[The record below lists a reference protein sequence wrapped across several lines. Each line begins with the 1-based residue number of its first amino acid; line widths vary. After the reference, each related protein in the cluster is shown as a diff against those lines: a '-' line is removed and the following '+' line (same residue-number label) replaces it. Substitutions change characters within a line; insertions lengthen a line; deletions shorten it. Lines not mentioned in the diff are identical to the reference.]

1 MKSFRVLLAL
11 GILTVSCAA
20 QAKPIHPVNHE
31 MPKCENHSWFGH
43 IFDDF
48 DDHHGKSGCSSGT
61 VSVPE
66 PATLG
71 LLGIGLIGLAV
82 KRRRK

>member
-1 MKSFRVLLAL
+1 MRGFRTILAL
-11 GILTVSCAA
+11 GILALSSPAFASQFHFEPGPPSC
-20 QAKPIHPVNHE
+20 KGPIADLFYDLGF
-31 MPKCENHSWFGH
+31 KKAC
-43 IFDDF
+43 
-48 DDHHGKSGCSSGT
+48 GT

>member
-1 MKSFRVLLAL
+1 MKSVRIVLAL
-11 GILTVSCAA
+11 GVLALSSAA
-20 QAKPIHPVNHE
+20 YADQQYDWQRHQHD
-31 MPKCENHSWFGH
+31 CQGQGQSGSFG
-43 IFDDF
+43 FLSF
-48 DDHHGKSGCSSGT
+48 FTQQRTCGTT

-71 LLGIGLIGLAV
+71 LLGIGLVGLAV

>member
-1 MKSFRVLLAL
+1 MKSYRTILAFGILAL
-11 GILTVSCAA
+11 SSAAAHASHYYSPPPPPPPSCKNPVAA
-20 QAKPIHPVNHE
+20 LFYELGDKRACGPV
-31 MPKCENHSWFGH
+31 
-43 IFDDF
+43 
-48 DDHHGKSGCSSGT
+48 

-71 LLGIGLIGLAV
+71 LLGISLIGLAV

>member
-1 MKSFRVLLAL
+1 MKSFSTILAL
-11 GILTVSCAA
+11 GFLALSSSAYAGQFQFQPPPSSC
-20 QAKPIHPVNHE
+20 KTPVAE
-31 MPKCENHSWFGH
+31 FLYEFG
-43 IFDDF
+43 IRTA
-48 DDHHGKSGCSSGT
+48 CRT

>member
-1 MKSFRVLLAL
+1 MKSVRVILAL
-11 GILTVSCAA
+11 GILTLSSAAYAGGWNWQQPPPPPPHPPGCQQTFFFFPGSC
-20 QAKPIHPVNHE
+20 
-31 MPKCENHSWFGH
+31 
-43 IFDDF
+43 
-48 DDHHGKSGCSSGT
+48 GT

-71 LLGIGLIGLAV
+71 LLGIGLVGLAV

>member
-1 MKSFRVLLAL
+1 MKSFRIVLAIGVLAL
-11 GILTVSCAA
+11 SCAA
-20 QAKPIHPVNHE
+20 QANTWHQEPPGGNACGTHPN
-31 MPKCENHSWFGH
+31 WFGH
-43 IFDDF
+43 FF
-48 DDHHGKSGCSSGT
+48 GKPTCPGSGPGSGS

-82 KRRRK
+82 RRRRK

>member
-1 MKSFRVLLAL
+1 MKSFRVVLALGLLAL
-11 GILTVSCAA
+11 SCSAYA
-20 QAKPIHPVNHE
+20 VPVPRAPPPSCRGFAE
-31 MPKCENHSWFGH
+31 LLYIFGDKKACHSA
-43 IFDDF
+43 
-48 DDHHGKSGCSSGT
+48 

>member
-1 MKSFRVLLAL
+1 MKTLRAIVVVGMLAL
-11 GILTVSCAA
+11 SGGA
-20 QAKPIHPVNHE
+20 QASQFVLPHESFSCRGVVAEFLSQFGNHGSCD
-31 MPKCENHSWFGH
+31 K
-43 IFDDF
+43 
-48 DDHHGKSGCSSGT
+48 T

-71 LLGIGLIGLAV
+71 LLGIGLIGLAA

>member
-1 MKSFRVLLAL
+1 MKSFRTILAL
-11 GILTVSCAA
+11 GILALSSPAFAGQFQFHAAPPSC
-20 QAKPIHPVNHE
+20 KGPIA
-31 MPKCENHSWFGH
+31 
-43 IFDDF
+43 DF
-48 DDHHGKSGCSSGT
+48 FHDLGFKKACGT
-61 VSVPE
+61 VAVPE

>member
-1 MKSFRVLLAL
+1 MKSARIILAL
-11 GILTVSCAA
+11 GILALSSSAYAGEFNFGQHQHNCEGGIGFFQSSTRSCG
-20 QAKPIHPVNHE
+20 
-31 MPKCENHSWFGH
+31 S
-43 IFDDF
+43 
-48 DDHHGKSGCSSGT
+48 T

-82 KRRRK
+82 KRRKK

>member
-1 MKSFRVLLAL
+1 MKSTRVILAL
-11 GILTVSCAA
+11 GILALSSSAYAGQFDLQQLPRQHQTGCQQSFFSFFQSSC
-20 QAKPIHPVNHE
+20 
-31 MPKCENHSWFGH
+31 
-43 IFDDF
+43 
-48 DDHHGKSGCSSGT
+48 GT

-71 LLGIGLIGLAV
+71 LLGIGLVGLAV

>member
-1 MKSFRVLLAL
+1 MKGFSTIAAV
-11 GILTVSCAA
+11 GILLVTSAASAREYSSSPPRPSPSSCKGLAA
-20 QAKPIHPVNHE
+20 AL
-31 MPKCENHSWFGH
+31 SFFGDKH
-43 IFDDF
+43 AC
-48 DDHHGKSGCSSGT
+48 GPT

-71 LLGIGLIGLAV
+71 LLGISLIGLAV

>member
-1 MKSFRVLLAL
+1 MKGIRVILAL
-11 GILTVSCAA
+11 GILALSSAA
-20 QAKPIHPVNHE
+20 QANTNFLVPPGT
-31 MPKCENHSWFGH
+31 HSCRPHHLFAQ
-43 IFDDF
+43 IIDDF
-48 DDHHGKSGCSSGT
+48 RGKRPCAGT

>member
-1 MKSFRVLLAL
+1 MKSFPTILAL
-11 GILTVSCAA
+11 GILALSSSAYAGQFDGQHAPDSFRGPVADFFADLGFKKTYRTV
-20 QAKPIHPVNHE
+20 Q
-31 MPKCENHSWFGH
+31 
-43 IFDDF
+43 
-48 DDHHGKSGCSSGT
+48 
-61 VSVPE
+61 VPE

>member
-1 MKSFRVLLAL
+1 MRSVRMILTL
-11 GILTVSCAA
+11 GILALSSTAYA
-20 QAKPIHPVNHE
+20 GQFEQQHNNNNHGCW
-31 MPKCENHSWFGH
+31 PWSWWQCGGNGGGGGGGG
-43 IFDDF
+43 IA
-48 DDHHGKSGCSSGT
+48 
-61 VSVPE
+61 VPE

>member
-1 MKSFRVLLAL
+1 MKSVRIVLAL
-11 GILTVSCAA
+11 GVLALSSAA
-20 QAKPIHPVNHE
+20 YADQSDWHRHQHD
-31 MPKCENHSWFGH
+31 CQGQGQSGSFGS
-43 IFDDF
+43 FSF
-48 DDHHGKSGCSSGT
+48 FTQQRTCGKT

-71 LLGIGLIGLAV
+71 LLGLGLVGLAV

>member
-1 MKSFRVLLAL
+1 MKRARIVLAL
-11 GILTVSCAA
+11 GILALGSSAYAA
-20 QAKPIHPVNHE
+20 AADQ
-31 MPKCENHSWFGH
+31 
-43 IFDDF
+43 FDWQQHQHNCQGEGQQGQGLF
-48 DDHHGKSGCSSGT
+48 SFFFQQTRTCGST

-71 LLGIGLIGLAV
+71 LLGIGLLGLAV

>member
-1 MKSFRVLLAL
+1 MTSFRTILAL
-11 GILTVSCAA
+11 GVLAASSAA
-20 QAKPIHPVNHE
+20 QAAHFAPIP
-31 MPKCENHSWFGH
+31 PPPA
-43 IFDDF
+43 
-48 DDHHGKSGCSSGT
+48 GCKGPIAQLFWDLGNKNACRHA

>member
-1 MKSFRVLLAL
+1 MKSFRTIFVL
-11 GILTVSCAA
+11 GILTLSCSAYA
-20 QAKPIHPVNHE
+20 GQFEFQHAPSSCRGPVA
-31 MPKCENHSWFGH
+31 
-43 IFDDF
+43 DF
-48 DDHHGKSGCSSGT
+48 LYDLGLKRACPT

-71 LLGIGLIGLAV
+71 LLGISLIGLAV

>member
-1 MKSFRVLLAL
+1 MKSFRVVLAIGVLAL
-11 GILTVSCAA
+11 SCAA
-20 QAKPIHPVNHE
+20 QAKTIYLVPPGKNTCG
-31 MPKCENHSWFGH
+31 PQSWFGQ
-43 IFDDF
+43 IFNDF
-48 DDHHGKSGCSSGT
+48 HGHLPCTGT

>member
-1 MKSFRVLLAL
+1 MKSFRIVLAL
-11 GILTVSCAA
+11 GVLVLSSAAA
-20 QAKPIHPVNHE
+20 QAKTVYLVPPGT
-31 MPKCENHSWFGH
+31 HSCGPH
-43 IFDDF
+43 SSIGQIIFDL
-48 DDHHGKSGCSSGT
+48 HGHKPCTNPGS

>member
-1 MKSFRVLLAL
+1 MKSFRTILAL
-11 GILTVSCAA
+11 GILALSSSAYASQFQFQPPDCT
-20 QAKPIHPVNHE
+20 
-31 MPKCENHSWFGH
+31 HSIFG
-43 IFDDF
+43 FF
-48 DDHHGKSGCSSGT
+48 FKEACRT
-61 VSVPE
+61 AVPE

>member
-1 MKSFRVLLAL
+1 MKSFRIILAL
-11 GILTVSCAA
+11 GILALSSSAYAGQFDFRPPPSSCNN
-20 QAKPIHPVNHE
+20 QFSE
-31 MPKCENHSWFGH
+31 FLSQFG
-43 IFDDF
+43 INQRC
-48 DDHHGKSGCSSGT
+48 KT

>member
-1 MKSFRVLLAL
+1 MKSFRMILTL
-11 GILTVSCAA
+11 GILALSA
-20 QAKPIHPVNHE
+20 QAYAGQFQFQPPPATCKGPIA
-31 MPKCENHSWFGH
+31 
-43 IFDDF
+43 DF
-48 DDHHGKSGCSSGT
+48 LYDIGFKKACPT

-71 LLGIGLIGLAV
+71 LLGIGLIGLAL

>member
-1 MKSFRVLLAL
+1 MKSARIILAL
-11 GILTVSCAA
+11 GILALSSSAYADQFDFSQHRHNCQGEISFFQSSTRSCG
-20 QAKPIHPVNHE
+20 
-31 MPKCENHSWFGH
+31 S
-43 IFDDF
+43 
-48 DDHHGKSGCSSGT
+48 T

-82 KRRRK
+82 KRRKK

>member
-1 MKSFRVLLAL
+1 MKRTRVILAL
-11 GILTVSCAA
+11 GVLALSSTAYAGQFNWPPPQQPPPSCT
-20 QAKPIHPVNHE
+20 Q
-31 MPKCENHSWFGH
+31 SYFS
-43 IFDDF
+43 FQ
-48 DDHHGKSGCSSGT
+48 KSCVGTGT

-71 LLGIGLIGLAV
+71 LLGIGLVGLAV

>member
-1 MKSFRVLLAL
+1 MVPMKSARIILAL
-11 GILTVSCAA
+11 GILALSSSAYA
-20 QAKPIHPVNHE
+20 GQ
-31 MPKCENHSWFGH
+31 WGQWGQW
-43 IFDDF
+43 
-48 DDHHGKSGCSSGT
+48 DHHDHGCTAGQTPEFANFAAKGCGS

-82 KRRRK
+82 KRRKK

>member
-1 MKSFRVLLAL
+1 MKRYQTILAL
-11 GILTVSCAA
+11 GILALSSAAA
-20 QAKPIHPVNHE
+20 QASHYVPPPPPPSCKNALAALFYQLGDKNACGPV
-31 MPKCENHSWFGH
+31 
-43 IFDDF
+43 
-48 DDHHGKSGCSSGT
+48 

-71 LLGIGLIGLAV
+71 LLGISLIGLAV

>member
-1 MKSFRVLLAL
+1 MKSARIILAL
-11 GILTVSCAA
+11 GILALSSSAYADQFDFGQHRHNCQGEGGFFQSFTRSCRT
-20 QAKPIHPVNHE
+20 
-31 MPKCENHSWFGH
+31 
-43 IFDDF
+43 
-48 DDHHGKSGCSSGT
+48 T

-82 KRRRK
+82 KRRKK

>member
-1 MKSFRVLLAL
+1 MKSFRTILAL
-11 GILTVSCAA
+11 GILALSSPAFAGQFQFHAAPPSCKGPIADFFFDLGFKKACRTVA
-20 QAKPIHPVNHE
+20 
-31 MPKCENHSWFGH
+31 
-43 IFDDF
+43 
-48 DDHHGKSGCSSGT
+48 
-61 VSVPE
+61 VPE